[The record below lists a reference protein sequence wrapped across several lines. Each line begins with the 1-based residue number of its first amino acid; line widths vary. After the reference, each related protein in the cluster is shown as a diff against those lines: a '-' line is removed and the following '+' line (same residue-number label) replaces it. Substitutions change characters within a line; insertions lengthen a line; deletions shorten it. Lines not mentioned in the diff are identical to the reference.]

1 MRKLV
6 ECQVLVHPSL
16 HDSGGWVCLEAMAA
30 GKPVICLDLGGPATQ
45 VTDKTGIKVFPGN
58 PAQVIRDIVTAMV
71 QLASDSNLRKQ
82 KEESARDLI
91 ASEYLWDRKGDLLSL
106 LYKQV
111 IETKESLP

>member
-1 MRKLV
+1 MKKLV

-45 VTDKTGIKVFPGN
+45 VTDKTGFKVFPGN
-58 PAQVIRDIVTAMV
+58 PAQVIRDIGTAMA

-82 KEESARDLI
+82 KEESARELI
-91 ASEYLWDRKGDLLSL
+91 ASEYLWDRKRDLLSL
-106 LYKQV
+106 IYKQV
-111 IETKESLP
+111 IETKGNLP